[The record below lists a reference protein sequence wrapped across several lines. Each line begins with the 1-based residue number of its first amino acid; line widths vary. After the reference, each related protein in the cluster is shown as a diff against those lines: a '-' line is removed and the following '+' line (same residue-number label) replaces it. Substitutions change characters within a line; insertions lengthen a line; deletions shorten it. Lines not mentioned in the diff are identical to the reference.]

1 MNVMFL
7 NSIAADV
14 YGGVEHW
21 IGMVSCGLVGRG
33 HRISAIGRPDS
44 EFLRRT
50 KLAEPSCDTIE
61 LDISSDINPVT
72 IARIKKE
79 LSRRKID
86 ITVVNFNKDIRLG
99 GLASKLGGSA
109 RIVWR
114 VGVNLTRDTFV
125 HRFLTPKLIDGV
137 ITPSRSLKA
146 QITKLGYIPESLV
159 EVIPTGIADTKLKI
173 SRAEAKAEL
182 CRKYA
187 LPQDSIIAVTSGRF
201 VRQKGHKYLVEAASE
216 IVARFSTVRFL
227 LLGDGPL
234 EQTLREQIAAS
245 NLTERF
251 VFAGLLDD
259 FELELAGSDIM
270 LHPAIIEPFGIV
282 LAEGMRAGLAAVAT
296 RVDGIPEVVREGE
309 TALLVEPEKAHEF
322 ATAAIHLLSSQDR
335 MAEYGKAARARW
347 QGEFSYDVMI
357 NHVESYLQSVVAGEN
372 VHA

>member
-21 IGMVSCGLVGRG
+21 IGMVSRGLVARG
-33 HRISAIGRPDS
+33 HRITAVGRPDS

-61 LDISSDINPVT
+61 MDISSDINPVT
-72 IARIKKE
+72 IANIRKE
-79 LSRRKID
+79 LSKRAID
-86 ITVVNFNKDIRLG
+86 VAVVNFNKDIRLG
-99 GLASKLGGSA
+99 GLASKLGGSTK
-109 RIVWR
+109 IVWR

-125 HRFLTPKLIDGV
+125 HRYFTPKLIDGV

-159 EVIPTGIADTKLKI
+159 EVIPTGIADTMLTL
-173 SRAEAKAEL
+173 SPEEARTEL
-182 CRKYA
+182 RNKYS
-187 LPQDSIIAVTSGRF
+187 LPQDAIVGVTSGRF
-201 VRQKGHKYLVEAASE
+201 VHQKGHKYLIEAARK
-216 IVARFSTVRFL
+216 IVTKFPITRFL

-234 EQTLREQIAAS
+234 EDAIREQIAEAG
-245 NLTERF
+245 LIEHF

-259 FELELAGSDIM
+259 FELELAGANIM

-282 LAEGMRAGLAAVAT
+282 LAEGMRAGLPAVAT
-296 RVDGIPEVVREGE
+296 RVDGIPEVVREGV
-309 TALLVEPEKAHEF
+309 TALLVEPEKPDEF
-322 ATAAIHLLSSQDR
+322 ATAAIHLLSNHDR
-335 MAEYGKAARARW
+335 MAEFSKAARERW
-347 QGEFSYDVMI
+347 QDEFSYDVMLD
-357 NHVESYLQSVVAGEN
+357 HVESYLQSVVAGES